1 MMARMCDPT
10 LSVRLGVFVGSLGT
24 WLGLQ
29 LVFVGWLWNLLAW
42 ESAKKG
48 V

>member
-10 LSVRLGVFVGSLGT
+10 LSVRLGVSWEVLGHGWVYS
-24 WLGLQ
+24 WL
-29 LVFVGWLWNLLAW
+29 VAWLWNFFAW